1 MRTDQPDVRRQQA
14 VKRPPAPL
22 AAAST
27 RLTAGL
33 SARVSAAL
41 RAMRPAQWTKNG
53 FVLLALIF
61 ARMLDDS
68 RALERTLLAF
78 VAFCFAASAVYI
90 INDLADRDRDRSHP
104 RKRLRPIASG
114 ALSLRGAVITL
125 TLCLLVAAGLVA
137 FLVVTA
143 PPNANDPFRLWGG
156 SPLLF
161 ALTMACYVAIN
172 IAYSFWLKHLV
183 LWDIFIIAAG
193 FVLRALAGAFV
204 IAVPISMWFYLCATF
219 LALFLALGKRRAE
232 LIRLSDQAGAH
243 RQNLRQYS
251 LTLLDQ
257 LIGIVVTS
265 MLLTYSLYTF
275 QGENSSHALM
285 LTIPVAIFGTFRYLY
300 LMYMRAEGDRPDEV
314 LWRDPQILGAVV
326 VGALLVLVL
335 LYILPIH

>member
-1 MRTDQPDVRRQQA
+1 MRTDQ
-14 VKRPPAPL
+14 
-22 AAAST
+22 
-27 RLTAGL
+27 
-33 SARVSAAL
+33 ARIEQRSPKPQISPHATESRTQVVAAL

-53 FVLLALIF
+53 FVLLALVF
-61 ARMLDDS
+61 ARMLGDGQ
-68 RALERTLLAF
+68 AVWRTLLAF

-90 INDLADRDRDRSHP
+90 VNDLADRERDRAHP

-114 ALSLRGAVITL
+114 ALSVRGAAVTLAVCLAITVALVAYL
-125 TLCLLVAAGLVA
+125 TL
-137 FLVVTA
+137 TA
-143 PPNANDPFRLWGG
+143 PPDAADPFRYWGG

-161 ALTMACYVAIN
+161 ALMMASYLAIN
-172 IAYSFWLKHLV
+172 VAYSFWLKHLV

-232 LIRLSDQAGAH
+232 LIRLNDQAGSH
-243 RQNLRQYS
+243 RQNLRQYT

-285 LTIPVAIFGTFRYLY
+285 LTIPVALFGTFRYLY
-300 LMYMRAEGDRPDEV
+300 LMYVRADGDRPDEV

-326 VGALLVLVL
+326 VGALLVLLL
-335 LYILPIH
+335 LYVLPVH

>member
-1 MRTDQPDVRRQQA
+1 
-14 VKRPPAPL
+14 
-22 AAAST
+22 
-27 RLTAGL
+27 
-33 SARVSAAL
+33 
-41 RAMRPAQWTKNG
+41 MRPAQWTKNG

-61 ARMLDDS
+61 ARMLGDGE
-68 RALERTLLAF
+68 AVWRTLLAF

-90 INDLADRDRDRSHP
+90 INDLADRERDRTHP

-114 ALSLRGAVITL
+114 ALSGRGAAVTLVVCLAITVTLVSYL
-125 TLCLLVAAGLVA
+125 TL
-137 FLVVTA
+137 TA
-143 PPNANDPFRLWGG
+143 PPDAADPFRYWGG

-161 ALTMACYVAIN
+161 ALTMACYLAIN
-172 IAYSFWLKHLV
+172 VAYSVWLKHLV

-232 LIRLSDQAGAH
+232 LIRLNDQAGSH
-243 RQNLRQYS
+243 RQNLRQYT

-275 QGENSSHALM
+275 QAEGTSHTLM
-285 LTIPVAIFGTFRYLY
+285 VTIPFVVFGVFRYLY
-300 LMYMRAEGDRPDEV
+300 LLYVRGDGERPDEL
-314 LWRDPQILGAVV
+314 LWRDRQILGSVMACAVV
-326 VGALLVLVL
+326 AMVLI
-335 LYILPIH
+335 YIVPR